1 MAAPNYSQI
10 ISRYQG
16 RQDRANQLMDAFS
29 MDPSVDEN
37 LTRLALNEEAR
48 KEERRKQDLLV
59 EDEAMKERIKAEEQF
74 STIDVGATQANDAI
88 KGLVRQEQKRVYN
101 AKILKAKGKI
111 SGEEA
116 MAEIQDATDSID
128 AMMSVAASTNVIL
141 DDYYKRLKIQPGEPG
156 AIDVMTPDGVQK
168 ALLGIRS
175 GDSRFVKRN
184 GQFFAIRENPD
195 GGAPFVVNL
204 TKATDALGNGEYP
217 YKEVPD
223 VSKTLKGVYDNTV
236 KPGGKDNAEFVMFET
251 KRIGDQEAQ
260 LKYMTPAQRTAAA
273 NAMVKSNQFKG
284 IIEDEDRMSVI
295 WSNMMGRN
303 EPWGKAEGSP
313 EEIEAK
319 INKQKEEAAL
329 FLANKALDDNA
340 AADGVKIIQ
349 STKKYTP
356 PKYEKPKTDKPRLTV
371 GTEEDINTYRDSY
384 QTIVQQSPKLVG
396 KPKEIIQMAGD
407 FIGEDP
413 GYYSKEQL
421 IEMEVPGAEDL
432 SDGRLYKG
440 YIDDEG
446 TIVEVNP
453 YGSVDITN
461 VDSVI
466 DFLARARGMKD
477 GVRERLKKQYKP
489 GKADPTDDEPLDF
502 QATKKQAKEK
512 KQKEEEEKTRKEDIE
527 KAEDK
532 TGQFPTGTSKI

>member
-1 MAAPNYSQI
+1 
-10 ISRYQG
+10 
-16 RQDRANQLMDAFS
+16 
-29 MDPSVDEN
+29 
-37 LTRLALNEEAR
+37 
-48 KEERRKQDLLV
+48 
-59 EDEAMKERIKAEEQF
+59 
-74 STIDVGATQANDAI
+74 
-88 KGLVRQEQKRVYN
+88 
-101 AKILKAKGKI
+101 
-111 SGEEA
+111 
-116 MAEIQDATDSID
+116 
-128 AMMSVAASTNVIL
+128 
-141 DDYYKRLKIQPGEPG
+141 
-156 AIDVMTPDGVQK
+156 
-168 ALLGIRS
+168 
-175 GDSRFVKRN
+175 
-184 GQFFAIRENPD
+184 
-195 GGAPFVVNL
+195 
-204 TKATDALGNGEYP
+204 
-217 YKEVPD
+217 
-223 VSKTLKGVYDNTV
+223 
-236 KPGGKDNAEFVMFET
+236 
-251 KRIGDQEAQ
+251 
-260 LKYMTPAQRTAAA
+260 
-273 NAMVKSNQFKG
+273 
-284 IIEDEDRMSVI
+284 MSVI

-313 EEIEAK
+313 AEIEAK

-340 AADGVKIIQ
+340 AADGVKVIQ
-349 STKKYTP
+349 SSVKYTP
-356 PKYEKPKTDKPRLTV
+356 PKYEKPKGDKARLTV

-466 DFLARARGMKD
+466 DFLAKARGMKD

-502 QATKKQAKEK
+502 QATKKA
-512 KQKEEEEKTRKEDIE
+512 KQKEKEEEAKKKQDEKKVE
-527 KAEDK
+527 KAQQDK
-532 TGQFPTGTSKI
+532 EVYGLGE